1 MKHIVLLRA
10 RGLPEALQQRTLEFF
25 GAAPFDVSVNI
36 VRHDGNAPWHV
47 VIEAWTD
54 QDTLGESLRAA
65 ALESLVA
72 VQAIYRVTE
81 LVEKDEGPDAGWP
94 VSGVRL
100 IVPWVGRSDVSTS
113 ERRRH
118 WNEHVPLA
126 NRVHVGVTR
135 YVRNWI
141 EGPVGDDAASAPPY
155 QGIASQHYASER
167 DMIERSFDSPASVQ
181 VITDDV
187 ADFIAEHV
195 VLLVT
200 EYRHS
205 QRP

>member
-1 MKHIVLLRA
+1 MKHFVLLRA
-10 RGLPEALQQRTLEFF
+10 RGQPEALQQRTLEFF
-25 GAAPFDVSVNI
+25 ESARFDVAVNI
-36 VRHDGNAPWHV
+36 VQRDTNAPWHV

-54 QDTLGESLRAA
+54 QDTLLESLRAA
-65 ALESLVA
+65 ALESMVA
-72 VQAIYRVTE
+72 AQAIYRVTE
-81 LVEKDEGPDAGWP
+81 LVEKDEGPGAGWP

-100 IVPWVGRSDVSTS
+100 IVPWVGRSDVSPS

-135 YVRNWI
+135 YVRNWV

-181 VITDDV
+181 VINDDV

-205 QRP
+205 RQA